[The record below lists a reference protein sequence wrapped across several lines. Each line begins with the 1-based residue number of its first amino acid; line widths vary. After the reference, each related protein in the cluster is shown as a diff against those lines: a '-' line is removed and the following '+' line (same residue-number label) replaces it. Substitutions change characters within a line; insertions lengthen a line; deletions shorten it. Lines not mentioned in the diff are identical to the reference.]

1 MKQKTEICRGCGK
14 YTQNKIVIADDIE
27 NPRAYCKPCAE
38 NLRMEILLELA
49 KIKDV

>member
-1 MKQKTEICRGCGK
+1 MKRKTDICRGCGK

-38 NLRMEILLELA
+38 ELRMEIWLKLA
-49 KIKDV
+49 NLKDV